1 MDRVSMKDAV
11 RRSKC
16 VMDLRKKLD
25 KKRMCDDKKRMCD
38 FNAFKRERRSVF
50 NEQLRDQ
57 QCQRMRRGNSRYIP
71 PHLRTC

>member
-16 VMDLRKKLD
+16 VMDLRKRLE
-25 KKRMCDDKKRMCD
+25 KKRMCD

-57 QCQRMRRGNSRYIP
+57 QCQRMRHGNSRYIP

>member
-16 VMDLRKKLD
+16 VMDLRNKLEN
-25 KKRMCDDKKRMCD
+25 KRMCE
-38 FNAFKRERRSVF
+38 FNVFKRERRSVF

-57 QCQRMRRGNSRYIP
+57 QCQRMRRGNNRYIP
-71 PHLRTC
+71 PHLRRC

>member
-1 MDRVSMKDAV
+1 MDLVSMKDAV

-16 VMDLRKKLD
+16 VMNLREKLEN
-25 KKRMCDDKKRMCD
+25 KRMCD

-57 QCQRMRRGNSRYIP
+57 QCQRMRHGNNRYIP